1 MFFEKKTHTHTHT
14 DKSVFFNTCLF
25 LFVISSIQFLRDG
38 QAVPNGVFGLMIS
51 NECWPSL
58 WPSQAFPDTDPR
70 VKYTYGCHPKE
81 AKSLT
86 PEVLTR
92 LEELLKSGRAVAV
105 GECGLDYSTRCEL
118 LDSRGLAIQ
127 ERALVAQVDLALRCV
142 GHRGAITWFFF

>member
-1 MFFEKKTHTHTHT
+1 MGKLFPM
-14 DKSVFFNTCLF
+14 VCLG
-25 LFVISSIQFLRDG
+25 SRS
-38 QAVPNGVFGLMIS
+38 ATSAGLAS
-51 NECWPSL
+51 GLARPSL
-58 WPSQAFPDTDPR
+58 TRTPGSS
-70 VKYTYGCHPKE
+70 HPKE

-142 GHRGAITWFFF
+142 GHRGAIT